1 MKIILEMTQQE
12 INALNDIVDYVLLDA
27 RDNQFYYAQAQLLH
41 NWIINGGTAH
51 DTQRSV
57 D

>member
-41 NWIINGGTAH
+41 NWIFNGGIAD